1 MAAATLVD
9 NKFLPLISYTEGAG
23 EKFGSSAASIVI
35 IRDNKIL
42 TEWYAGHHHFKKG
55 ALAVATDSMFNL
67 YSLRK
72 TYVGLATAIAVVESK
87 LSVDCKVSDV
97 LTNTPDYELGS
108 TTIRDLATKSGAKY
122 FGPNRIEREEVA
134 CDLIRELTGCN
145 IAELLTER
153 IFKPMELTDTEWV
166 SVPKE
171 KLVCD
176 FQAADGYASV
186 RIESNE
192 GHERNLYSSAR
203 DLAQWGNLHLNR
215 GFINHSQLIPA
226 DVFTLIEQLRVDTED
241 KKRIFGWYYQDKW
254 YYASGAAGCHC
265 VVVPE
270 FHAVAVRMFNKY
282 TEDYTEDQNS
292 FNQIF
297 YNCLQGV

>member
-1 MAAATLVD
+1 M
-9 NKFLPLISYTEGAG
+9 
-23 EKFGSSAASIVI
+23 
-35 IRDNKIL
+35 
-42 TEWYAGHHHFKKG
+42 
-55 ALAVATDSMFNL
+55 
-67 YSLRK
+67 
-72 TYVGLATAIAVVESK
+72 
-87 LSVDCKVSDV
+87 DCKVSDV
-97 LTNTPDYELGS
+97 LTNIPDYELGS

-153 IFKPMELTDTEWV
+153 IFKPMELTDTE
-166 SVPKE
+166 
-171 KLVCD
+171 
-176 FQAADGYASV
+176 
-186 RIESNE
+186 
-192 GHERNLYSSAR
+192 
-203 DLAQWGNLHLNR
+203 
-215 GFINHSQLIPA
+215 
-226 DVFTLIEQLRVDTED
+226 D

-270 FHAVAVRMFNKY
+270 FQAVAVRMFNRY

-292 FNQIF
+292 FNEIF